1 VEAALEQAAGMRWS
15 RHPAMPRGC
24 VMCALSAE
32 QIAGLGFEQVVHAAA
47 VSIVVVDASGKV
59 IHSNER
65 ARALTAKLDVE
76 MPADLD
82 RAIEA
87 DLDRPIDIFH
97 PDGRRYEHHEWP
109 AVRSLT
115 SGEEIVEEE
124 FFYAVPGGERL
135 WIRCSSSLVRDPTGE
150 IVAVV
155 LTQTDVTE
163 RRRKEARL
171 AYLAGV
177 LNNTED
183 AIVTFDAA
191 WLVTVWNRGAERLY
205 GWTADETLG
214 RQAIDVVRVELSDEQ
229 KLDARRAAA
238 EGGRWRAEA
247 VAYRKDGTPIP
258 VEAITVALRGTQ
270 GEITG
275 YLAIH
280 RDITERQ
287 RMMDELRESQQQS
300 EAILES
306 ITDASVAMDRDWRY
320 VHANDRALARLAAWR
335 GMPVT
340 REDIIGKSVW
350 DLFPDARG
358 TETES
363 RLRAAMDAT
372 EPVEFEMYFGPTDE
386 WVEAHAHPSASG
398 LTIYY
403 RNITARRRAEEALR
417 EAQQLRRQAER
428 QLDEVRAERGR
439 VARELHDGALQG
451 LTRALTATGSEGT
464 NRDDDVDAILRRAR
478 EQLRAAIYDL
488 SLEESGERTL
498 GDSLG
503 DLVDMTREMAP
514 ECEVTLDID
523 DDLAARSVGRRQ
535 AEVLRIL
542 GQALTDAR
550 GHAEAE
556 HIVVRVTS
564 TETRLSVEVT
574 DDGRGAAAR
583 PAAAPGEGVGG
594 MYERARLLGAELD
607 IRTDDTGTTVRLQIA
622 LNPAAAVPGAAAGEH
637 PAQSIDTELLLAA
650 RHGPGPARDRL
661 VDAFLARIEQ
671 IARAVSTA
679 SPTPPSQLTEQGV
692 AGLLRALDRYDPTL
706 DTPFWGYASWWVR
719 EAMR

>member
-1 VEAALEQAAGMRWS
+1 
-15 RHPAMPRGC
+15 MPKGC

-65 ARALTAKLDVE
+65 ARALTAGLGYE

-82 RAIEA
+82 RA
-87 DLDRPIDIFH
+87 IDIFH

-115 SGEEIVEEE
+115 SGEEIVEE
-124 FFYAVPGGERL
+124 FFYAMPGDQRL
-135 WIRCSSSLVRDPTGE
+135 WIRCSSSPVRDQSGQ
-150 IVAVV
+150 IVAAV
-155 LTQTDVTE
+155 LVQTDVTE
-163 RRRKEARL
+163 RKREETRL
-171 AYLAGV
+171 AYLAG
-177 LNNTED
+177 LLDSTED
-183 AIVTFDAA
+183 AIVALDAE
-191 WLVTVWNRGAERLY
+191 WFVTVWNPGAERMY
-205 GWTADETLG
+205 GWTADEVLG
-214 RQAIDVVRVELSDEQ
+214 RHTLEVARLEMSYEERVEV
-229 KLDARRAAA
+229 RRAVGAH
-238 EGGRWRAEA
+238 GRWRGEV
-247 VAYRKDGTPIP
+247 VAYRKDGTPVC
-258 VEAITVALRGTQ
+258 VELITVALRGER
-270 GEITG
+270 GAITG
-275 YLAIH
+275 YLGIH
-280 RDITERQ
+280 RDITERR
-287 RMMDELRESQQQS
+287 RMTDELRESQQHT
-300 EAILES
+300 ETILES

-403 RNITARRRAEEALR
+403 RSITARRRAEEALR

-428 QLDEVRAERGR
+428 RLNEVRVAERGR
-439 VARELHDGALQG
+439 VARELHDRALQG
-451 LTRALTATGSEGT
+451 LARALTATGSEAT
-464 NRDDDVDAILRRAR
+464 NRDDDVDAILRQAG

-550 GHAEAE
+550 RHAEAE

-583 PAAAPGEGVGG
+583 PAAAPGEGVRG

-622 LNPAAAVPGAAAGEH
+622 LSPAAAVPGAAAGEH
-637 PAQSIDTELLLAA
+637 PSQSIDTELLVAA

-661 VDAFLARIEQ
+661 VDAFLPRIEQ